1 MVSGFD
7 PGAKPVRAI
16 EFSGAKTHFDVTRHG
31 DAIEQ
36 QLA

>member
-16 EFSGAKTHFDVTRHG
+16 EFAGVKIYFDVTRHG
-31 DAIEQ
+31 DAIDR
-36 QLA
+36 LFA